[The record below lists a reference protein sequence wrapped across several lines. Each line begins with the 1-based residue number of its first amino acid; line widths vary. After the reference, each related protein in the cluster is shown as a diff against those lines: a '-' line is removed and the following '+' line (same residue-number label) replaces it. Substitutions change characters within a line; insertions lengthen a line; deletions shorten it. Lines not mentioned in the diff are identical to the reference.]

1 MSELVIINYKMED
14 FLRVEVFDRFNTAL
28 NDAFQTDQSL
38 LLQALYPAARGLSN
52 QR

>member
-14 FLRVEVFDRFNTAL
+14 FLRVEVFNRFNAAL
-28 NDAFQTDQSL
+28 SDAFQTDQSL
-38 LLQALYPAARGLSN
+38 LLQVLHPAARGLPN